1 MTEGG
6 SGSTVPRRMLG
17 RQLRRLRESAGVT
30 VAEACRAI
38 EVSAQTMWRLEG
50 GQSVKLK
57 DIYIRALCALYCAS
71 DDDTAALL
79 GLVAETKRSG
89 WWHSY
94 GAMVPAHFD
103 LYMGLEEAAKRITSF
118 QCNLLPGL
126 VQTADYRRAMVW
138 TVHPQMTTAE
148 VERRVEL
155 MVKRQQR
162 LADNRFTLNVLLSE
176 SALHHHVGGPA
187 VMAEQLLHL
196 MNVSRSHNASVRVVP
211 LGVGSWAGL
220 QVGHFVLLEFPLHR
234 ETKWTEPP
242 VVYVEGY
249 TGALYLDR
257 DNEIQQYRAAIAE
270 ITRVALDESDT
281 RDLVTEIAREMRRE
295 QRPVRS

>member
-17 RQLRRLRESAGVT
+17 RQLRRLREDAGVS
-30 VAEACRAI
+30 VAAACRTI

-57 DIYIRALCALYCAS
+57 DIYIRALCVLYGAS

-79 GLVAETKRSG
+79 GLVAETKRTG

-94 GAMVPAHFD
+94 GDAVPGHFD
-103 LYMGLEEAAKRITSF
+103 LYMGLEEAAKRLTMF
-118 QCNLLPGL
+118 QLTLLPGM

-138 TVHPQMTTAE
+138 TVHPQMPTAE

-155 MVKRQQR
+155 MTKRQQR
-162 LADNRFTLNVLLSE
+162 LHDSGFELNVLLSE
-176 SALHHHVGGPA
+176 SALHHQVGGPG
-187 VMAEQLLHL
+187 VMADQLAHL
-196 MNVSRSHNASVRVVP
+196 LEIGRRRNVSIRVIPYSVD
-211 LGVGSWAGL
+211 SWIGL
-220 QVGHFVLLEFPLHR
+220 QVGHFVFLEFPLHR

-270 ITRVALDESDT
+270 IRRVALDESDT
-281 RDLVTEIAREMRRE
+281 RDLVTHTARSKQRE
-295 QRPVRS
+295 Q